1 MAKRIFDLVSALI
14 ALTVLTPVFVVLFH
28 FIRRDGGPTF
38 FRQVRLGKNGRLF
51 KLFKFRSMVV
61 NAEKLGAQVTASHDA
76 RITTVGRSLR
86 KTKLDEL
93 PQLFNVFI
101 GEMSIVGPR
110 PEVPYYVEKWSEED
124 RRVVLSV
131 KPGITDYATLFYH
144 DEQAVL
150 AGAENSE
157 KVYIEEVMPHKLEMY
172 RRYVR
177 ERSFLLDLKLV
188 VATLGR
194 IVGFGVSSADYTD
207 YTD

>member
-1 MAKRIFDLVSALI
+1 MSKRILDVISALI
-14 ALTVLTPVFVVLFH
+14 ALTVLIPVFVVLCH
-28 FIRRDGGPTF
+28 FIRRDGGPAF
-38 FRQVRLGKNGRLF
+38 FRQVRVGKDRRVF

-76 RITTVGRSLR
+76 RITAVGRVLR

-101 GEMSIVGPR
+101 GDMSIVGPR
-110 PEVPYYVEKWSEED
+110 PEVSYYVKKWSEED

-144 DEQAVL
+144 DEQGVL
-150 AGAENSE
+150 AGAEDPE
-157 KVYIEEVMPHKLEMY
+157 RAYMEEIMPHKLEMY

-177 ERSFLLDLKLV
+177 ERSFWLDLNIIF
-188 VATLGR
+188 ATLGKVGR
-194 IVGFGVSSADYTD
+194 VGFLSKSVVNR
-207 YTD
+207 

>member
-1 MAKRIFDLVSALI
+1 MAKRIFDLVSTLI
-14 ALTVLTPVFVVLFH
+14 ALAVLTPVFVVLFH
-28 FIRRDGGPTF
+28 FIRRDGGRAF
-38 FRQVRLGKNGRLF
+38 FRQVRVGKDGRLF

-76 RITTVGRSLR
+76 RITTIGRVLR

-144 DEQAVL
+144 DEQVVL
-150 AGAENSE
+150 AGAEDP
-157 KVYIEEVMPHKLEMY
+157 VTAYIEEVMPHKLEMY

-194 IVGFGVSSADYTD
+194 IVGFGVSSAD
-207 YTD
+207 